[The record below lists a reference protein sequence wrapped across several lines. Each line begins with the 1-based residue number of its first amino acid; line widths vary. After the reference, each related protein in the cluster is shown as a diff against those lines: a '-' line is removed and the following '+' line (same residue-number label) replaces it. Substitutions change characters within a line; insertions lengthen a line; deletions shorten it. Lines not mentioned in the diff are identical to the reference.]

1 MPISITLQQ
10 QEWDQ
15 ILSIMGEVPYKVV
28 VNLIAQIQQ
37 QGQQQLAQQQQQA
50 PRPQLVRTDEPA

>member
-1 MPISITLQQ
+1 MPITITLQQ

-15 ILSIMGEVPYKVV
+15 ILSVLGEAPFKVV
-28 VNLIAQIQQ
+28 ANVIGQIQQ
-37 QGQQQLAQQQQQA
+37 QGQQQLAQQPQQA

>member
-1 MPISITLQQ
+1 MPITITLQQ

-28 VNLIAQIQQ
+28 VNLITQIQQ
-37 QGQQQLAQQQQQA
+37 QGQQQLQQQQA
-50 PRPQLVRTDEPA
+50 PQPRPQLVRTDEPA

>member
-28 VNLIAQIQQ
+28 AGLIAQIQT
-37 QGQQQLAQQQQQA
+37 QGQQQLAQQQTPQ

>member
-1 MPISITLQQ
+1 MPITITLQQ

-28 VNLIAQIQQ
+28 ANLISQIQS
-37 QGQQQLAQQQQQA
+37 QGQQQLSQQQA